1 MSEKKIKVG
10 DRVRITS
17 FCVKYEIE
25 PIYGTVVS
33 IEDYGI
39 GVELDTP
46 ELLYLYARDIEVVPP
61 IDPRTAFLQDLKRVL
76 ERHNAGID
84 VDFDDYGGKTL
95 YFNVGGSEIE
105 LYRINSAD
113 ANIAFPI
120 TADNITNRIKNE

>member
-46 ELLYLYARDIEVVPP
+46 ELLYLDARDIEVVPP
-61 IDPRTAFLQDLKRVL
+61 IDPRTAFLQELKELLSKYNATIFGL
-76 ERHNAGID
+76 EMWASINGEQCVFENAEYLD
-84 VDFDDYGGKTL
+84 
-95 YFNVGGSEIE
+95 S
-105 LYRINSAD
+105 
-113 ANIAFPI
+113 
-120 TADNITNRIKNE
+120 DNIMDYEE